1 MKRNQTVFSNLQ
13 FVAAIMLAIFS
24 MTISGC
30 SSGSDNSKTQKMST
44 SKTALNDTKWMIQTL
59 NGSRVLIPEGGKEV
73 FITFSNDGKAN
84 GSSGCNTFNGKAE
97 VSGSSMKLGPMATT
111 RMMCP
116 EQMDTE
122 KDFLAAL
129 NNTASYSISGNTLSI
144 MDAGKNVLATFTGF
158 KGLGGPGQ

>member
-13 FVAAIMLAIFS
+13 LLAAIMLAIFS

-30 SSGSDNSKTQKMST
+30 SSGSDSTKTQKTNT
-44 SKTALNDTKWMIQTL
+44 SKSALNGTKWMIQTL

-73 FITFSNDGKAN
+73 FITFSNDGKAK
-84 GSSGCNTFNGKAE
+84 GSSGCNTFNGNAE

-122 KDFLAAL
+122 RDFLAAL

-144 MDAGKNVLATFTGF
+144 MDAGKKVLATFTGF
-158 KGLGGPGQ
+158 KALGGPGQ